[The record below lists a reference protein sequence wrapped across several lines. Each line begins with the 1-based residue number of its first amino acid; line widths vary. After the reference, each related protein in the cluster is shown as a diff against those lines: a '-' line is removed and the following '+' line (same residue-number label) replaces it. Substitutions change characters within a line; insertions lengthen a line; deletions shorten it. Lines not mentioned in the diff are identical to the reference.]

1 MQLPRVDIQGTSV
14 RPVVPATLAIGHA
27 HSATEAA
34 MKYMS
39 DPFPARRDQHA
50 FQIASR
56 TFFTRRPTSSP
67 AAAVEAGRGRVVGHG
82 LSLRRMPPNLS
93 CFRVLIAQPRS
104 ERTVRP
110 RSRSCLTEGNPPPLL
125 INYWRRQRRRRRR
138 QQLSNN
144 IELAVASMATAAA
157 RARSGSC
164 PLWLEL

>member
-39 DPFPARRDQHA
+39 DPFPASRDQHA

-56 TFFTRRPTSSP
+56 TFFTVKTDGDGS
-67 AAAVEAGRGRVVGHG
+67 RVVGHG
-82 LSLRRMPPNLS
+82 LSLPRLRDYFARFWVASRNLGRKTKSRR
-93 CFRVLIAQPRS
+93 V
-104 ERTVRP
+104 V
-110 RSRSCLTEGNPPPLL
+110 SRSCLAEGKPPATAHKLL
-125 INYWRRQRRRRRR
+125 AAAAAAAAWQ

-144 IELAVASMATAAA
+144 IELAAVTSPDGRWPWPQWFMP
-157 RARSGSC
+157 
-164 PLWLEL
+164 PLA

>member
-1 MQLPRVDIQGTSV
+1 MRAS
-14 RPVVPATLAIGHA
+14 PAILAIGHA
-27 HSATEAA
+27 HSAPPEAA

-56 TFFTRRPTSSP
+56 TFFTDRRQVRRRRRRRWGNGGSRAGCWARTLATSHATEFIILQSTFC
-67 AAAVEAGRGRVVGHG
+67 
-82 LSLRRMPPNLS
+82 L
-93 CFRVLIAQPRS
+93 LIAQPRS
-104 ERTVRP
+104 LRTVRP

-125 INYWRRQRRRRRR
+125 INYWRRQRRRRQ